1 MAIKYRTITSANSVI
16 MLAIN
21 GLFDVP
27 QQLQGFSADAAF
39 SAEVFASVE
48 TVMGVDGNMSA
59 GWVPVE
65 KKMSIMIMPDSPS
78 DLLFD
83 TWFAAQEAARE
94 LYFANGTVLLPS
106 VQKELTMIKGV
117 LSAYSPLPEVAKVL
131 RARTFGITWQNI
143 LPAAI

>member
-1 MAIKYRTITSANSVI
+1 MPQYRTITSANSVI
-16 MLAIN
+16 MLAIS

-39 SAEVFASVE
+39 SAEVFAAVE

-65 KKMSIMIMPDSPS
+65 KKMSIMIMPDSDS
-78 DLLFD
+78 DVLFD

-94 LYFANGTVLLPS
+94 LYFASGTIILPS
-106 VQKELTMIKGV
+106 ISRELTMIKGV
-117 LSAYSPLPEVAKVL
+117 LSGYTPLPEVGKVL
-131 RARTFGITWQNI
+131 KARTFGLTWQNI